1 MKIDKTIKNN
11 TITKYI
17 SKYVTEDVKN
27 MLIGI
32 LSVLIFVWLLLYFI
46 PSIFVSLF
54 HTFLGNIILL
64 LSVILISAYNYKYG
78 IAIASILIIV
88 SRFTYLSEQQ
98 NQNQTQPIK
107 EGFQWN
113 QKKIEDFLRT
123 QRTLNY
129 NTIFDVEEIQKQA
142 SEQEVDYFLKHGM
155 WPWSKETVKLY
166 ESHALNN
173 TYIQNTIKNSVNQ
186 ARRIY
191 NETAILQLLSQQS
204 KE

>member
-88 SRFTYLSEQQ
+88 SRFSYLSEQQ
-98 NQNQTQPIK
+98 NQNQI
-107 EGFQWN
+107 
-113 QKKIEDFLRT
+113 FLM
-123 QRTLNY
+123 
-129 NTIFDVEEIQKQA
+129 
-142 SEQEVDYFLKHGM
+142 SEQFQHFYQ
-155 WPWSKETVKLY
+155 S
-166 ESHALNN
+166 
-173 TYIQNTIKNSVNQ
+173 
-186 ARRIY
+186 
-191 NETAILQLLSQQS
+191 LQPCRWD
-204 KE
+204 